1 MPTRRIEHAKPTASK
16 VIERVLA
23 KIDTD
28 ALADTLAD
36 KLAEKLLACINV
48 DSLVDALHA
57 KHRRIPGRNNYCHYR
72 AHVENGWV
80 FLFLVAP
87 SHYLS

>member
-1 MPTRRIEHAKPTASK
+1 MPTKRIDNSKPTASK

-36 KLAEKLLACINV
+36 KLAEKLLASINV

-57 KHRRIPGRNNYCHYR
+57 KHTEEFQEAITTAIMER
-72 AHVENGWV
+72 
-80 FLFLVAP
+80 L
-87 SHYLS
+87 